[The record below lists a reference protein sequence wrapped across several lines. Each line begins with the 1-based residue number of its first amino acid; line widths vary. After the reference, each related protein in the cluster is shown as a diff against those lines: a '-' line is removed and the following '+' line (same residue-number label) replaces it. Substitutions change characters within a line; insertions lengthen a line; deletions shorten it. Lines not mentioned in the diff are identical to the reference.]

1 MFRNAK
7 VFRLEGEFP
16 FDQLQLHQRL
26 GERAFRPC
34 GPLETARLGWAS
46 PLGPNAETLAHQAGG
61 CLLIAARR
69 QERLLPAS
77 VVAEAVAE
85 RVAEIEQVES
95 RDVGRRERTRLR
107 EELLTEMLPR
117 AFTRSRLL
125 RAYIDPGANWL
136 VVDASS
142 DKLAEELVSL
152 LRETLGS
159 LPAKPLRATTAV
171 DERLTTWVAAD
182 AASSGFDIEDQCEL
196 RDQSDS
202 RGVVRCRGLD
212 LTSPEIKAHLDS
224 GKRVVAL
231 ALTWNE
237 RLSFVLDED
246 LALKRLRFSDEL
258 IEEALDDDAE
268 DEQARLDAEFII
280 MAGELRGLLAA
291 LSAEFAPA
299 ETAPTTQ

>member
-1 MFRNAK
+1 VFRNAK
-7 VFRLEGEFP
+7 VFRLEGDFA
-16 FDQLQLHQRL
+16 FDQMQLHERL
-26 GERAFRPC
+26 AERAFRPC
-34 GPLETARLGWAS
+34 GPLEIASLGWAS
-46 PLGPNAETLAHQAGG
+46 PLGPSAENLAHEVSG

-85 RVAEIEQVES
+85 RVAEIEQGES
-95 RDVGRRERTRLR
+95 RDVGRRERGRLR

-125 RAYIDPGANWL
+125 RAYIDPSANWL

-171 DERLTTWVAAD
+171 DERLSAWVASDNAP
-182 AASSGFDIEDQCEL
+182 SGFDIEDQCEL
-196 RDQSDS
+196 RDQGDS
-202 RGVVRCRGLD
+202 RGVVRCRGQD

-231 ALTWNE
+231 GLTWNE

-258 IEEALDDDAE
+258 IEDAVDDGSE
-268 DEQARLDAEFII
+268 DEQARLDAEFLI

-291 LSAEFAPA
+291 LSAELAPA
-299 ETAPTTQ
+299 S

>member
-7 VFRLEGEFP
+7 VFRLEGGFAL
-16 FDQLQLHQRL
+16 DQLQLHEQL
-26 GERAFRPC
+26 GARAFRPC
-34 GPLETARLGWAS
+34 GPLETATLGWAS
-46 PLGPNAETLAHQAGG
+46 PLGPNAETLAHQVGG

-85 RVAEIEQVES
+85 KVAEIEQSES
-95 RDVGRRERTRLR
+95 RDVGRRERSRLR

-125 RAYIDPGANWL
+125 RAYVDPSAGWL

-152 LRETLGS
+152 LRESLGS
-159 LPAKPLRATTAV
+159 LPVKPLRATTAV
-171 DERLTTWVAAD
+171 DERLSAWVASD
-182 AASSGFDIEDQCEL
+182 AAPSGFDIEDQCEL
-196 RDQSDS
+196 RDPGDS
-202 RGVVRCRGLD
+202 RGVVRCRGQD

-231 ALTWNE
+231 GLTWNE
-237 RLSFVLDED
+237 RLSLVLGED
-246 LALKRLRFSDEL
+246 LSLKRLRFSDEL
-258 IEEALDDDAE
+258 VEEALADESE
-268 DEQARLDAEFII
+268 DEQARQDAEFII
-280 MAGELRGLLAA
+280 MSAELRTLLTA
-291 LSAEFAPA
+291 LSTEFAP
-299 ETAPTTQ
+299 TQDGA

>member
-7 VFRLEGEFP
+7 VFRLDGTFA
-16 FDQLQLHQRL
+16 FDQLQLHDRL

-34 GPLETARLGWAS
+34 GPLETATLGWAS
-46 PLGPNAETLAHQAGG
+46 PLGPNAESLAHQAGG

-85 RVAEIEQVES
+85 KVAEIEQSES

-125 RAYIDPGANWL
+125 RAYIDPAANWL

-171 DERLTTWVAAD
+171 DERLSTWVAAD
-182 AASSGFDIEDQCEL
+182 DAPSGFDIEDQCEL
-196 RDQSDS
+196 RDQGDS
-202 RGVVRCRGLD
+202 RGVVRCRGQD

-237 RLSFVLDED
+237 RLSFVLGED

-258 IEEALDDDAE
+258 IEEALDDNAE
-268 DEQARLDAEFII
+268 DDQARLDAEFII
-280 MAGELRGLLAA
+280 MAGELRSLLEA
-291 LSAEFAPA
+291 LSGEFAPA
-299 ETAPTTQ
+299 EAG

>member
-1 MFRNAK
+1 VFRNAK
-7 VFRLEGEFP
+7 VFRLDGTFA
-16 FDQLQLHQRL
+16 FDQLQLHDRL

-34 GPLETARLGWAS
+34 GPLETATLGWAS
-46 PLGPNAETLAHQAGG
+46 PLGPNAESLAHQAGG

-85 RVAEIEQVES
+85 KVAEIEQSES
-95 RDVGRRERTRLR
+95 RDVGRRERTRMR

-125 RAYIDPGANWL
+125 RAYIDPAANWL
-136 VVDASS
+136 VIDASS

-171 DERLTTWVAAD
+171 DERLSTWVAAD
-182 AASSGFDIEDQCEL
+182 DAPSGFDIEDQCEL
-196 RDQSDS
+196 RDQGDS
-202 RGVVRCRGLD
+202 RGVVRCRGQD

-237 RLSFVLDED
+237 RLSFVLGED

-258 IEEALDDDAE
+258 IDDALDDNVE

-280 MAGELRGLLAA
+280 MAGELRSLLEA
-291 LSAEFAPA
+291 LSGEFAPA
-299 ETAPTTQ
+299 D

>member
-7 VFRLEGEFP
+7 VFRLEGGIA
-16 FDQLQLHQRL
+16 FDQVQLHERL
-26 GERAFRPC
+26 SAHAFRPC
-34 GPLETARLGWAS
+34 GPLETATLGWAS
-46 PLGPNAETLAHQAGG
+46 PLGPSAETLAHQAGG

-77 VVAEAVAE
+77 VVTEAVAE
-85 RVAEIEQVES
+85 KVAEIEQGES
-95 RDVGRRERTRLR
+95 RDVGRRERSRLR

-125 RAYIDPGANWL
+125 RAYIDPAAGWL

-152 LRETLGS
+152 LRESLGS
-159 LPAKPLRATTAV
+159 LPVKPLRATTAV
-171 DERLTTWVAAD
+171 DERLNTWVATD
-182 AASSGFDIEDQCEL
+182 AAPSGFDIEDQCEL
-196 RDQSDS
+196 RDPGDS
-202 RGVVRCRGLD
+202 RGVVRCRGQD

-231 ALTWNE
+231 GLTWNE
-237 RLSFVLDED
+237 RLSFVLSED
-246 LALKRLRFSDEL
+246 LALKRLQFSDEL
-258 IEEALDDDAE
+258 IDDALEGDAE
-268 DEQARLDAEFII
+268 DEQVRLDAEFII
-280 MAGELRGLLAA
+280 MAGELRALLAA

-299 ETAPTTQ
+299 EPT